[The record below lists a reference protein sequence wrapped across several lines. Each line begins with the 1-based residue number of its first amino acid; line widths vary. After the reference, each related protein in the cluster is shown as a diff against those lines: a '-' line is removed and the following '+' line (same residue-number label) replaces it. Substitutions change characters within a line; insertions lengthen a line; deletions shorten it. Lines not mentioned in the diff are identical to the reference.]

1 MDEVKKDFYLIPFI
15 KREDGELQ
23 YKPTELA
30 GELASPDKGTLT
42 NPDNKRKYDK
52 IVKGQEHKRAV
63 MLAREYANLYG
74 NRSPYDVLQHYR
86 LPVGTYIDRS
96 FRFTL
101 TNDPGWSLWFCS
113 TLHVEYIRVK
123 KFTDEVWNMVD
134 TTKAGQIKMAFF
146 RYTMFQ
152 IHRTEKVSR
161 SRKIVLCHR
170 YFKM

>member
-1 MDEVKKDFYLIPFI
+1 M
-15 KREDGELQ
+15 
-23 YKPTELA
+23 
-30 GELASPDKGTLT
+30 
-42 NPDNKRKYDK
+42 YDK
-52 IVKGQEHKRAV
+52 ITKGEEHKRAV
-63 MLAREYANLYG
+63 LLAREHADKYG
-74 NRSPYDVLQHYR
+74 NRSPYDVWQHYR
-86 LPVGTYIDRS
+86 LPVGKYIGNT

-113 TLHVEYIRVK
+113 TLQVEYTRAK

-134 TTKAGQIKMAFF
+134 TTKAGHIKMVFF

-152 IHRTEKVSR
+152 IHRAEKVSR